1 MKSNRYTAIPDLST
15 CRLTPKSSPNAAG
28 GRRQLP
34 RAMKQAGGL
43 APERCEAVP
52 SQISLDGGRKTT
64 PRSAQQAVHSSDG
77 RPQAS
82 SRHVA
87 VPTVV
92 RKRVE
97 WLN

>member
-1 MKSNRYTAIPDLST
+1 MCKQ
-15 CRLTPKSSPNAAG
+15 PKSSPNAAG

-43 APERCEAVP
+43 AAERCEAMP
-52 SQISLDGGRKTT
+52 SQIALDGWRKRR
-64 PRSAQQAVHSSDG
+64 PQARSRPFTGSDG

-82 SRHVA
+82 ARRVA

-92 RKRVE
+92 PGTG
-97 WLN
+97 LSG